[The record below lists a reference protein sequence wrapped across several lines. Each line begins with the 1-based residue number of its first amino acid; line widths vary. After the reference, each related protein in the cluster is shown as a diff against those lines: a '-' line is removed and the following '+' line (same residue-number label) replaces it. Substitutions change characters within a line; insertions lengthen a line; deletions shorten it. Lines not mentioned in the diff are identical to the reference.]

1 MAVNAF
7 TDLTITTMGVVPYS
21 ARGLKQTLAPLDQ
34 ASQNKRTIN
43 GDLKDLSFDGFRKYK
58 STITGADQEPPAI
71 DGIWPGLQVTV
82 NCIYE
87 LSYKTSGGSP
97 QRTVVAGS
105 SHTSDVFTFYRPQ
118 LVMRIMSFSCE
129 RDEYGAAVSW
139 SMDLEEV

>member
-1 MAVNAF
+1 MTENAF
-7 TDLTITTMGVVPYS
+7 TDLSITTMGVAPYS
-21 ARGLKQTLAPLDQ
+21 ARGLRQTLTPLDQ

-43 GDLKDLSFDGFRKYK
+43 GNLKDLSFDGFHKYK
-58 STITGADQEPPAI
+58 SSISGADQEPPAV

-87 LSYKTSGGSP
+87 LSYLTSGGSP
-97 QRTVVAGS
+97 NRTVVSGS
-105 SHTSDVFTFYRPQ
+105 SRVSGAFTLYRPQ
-118 LVMRIMSFSCE
+118 LVMRIMNFTCD